1 MEISVEASMEHIQ
14 TFVHP
19 QVIIIDNPS
28 REDTFFITTIRSKSI
43 DIGKSVIELPS
54 DATENMMWITRL
66 DSGSLAGLFY
76 YPPYALSH

>member
-1 MEISVEASMEHIQ
+1 MEVSVEASMDYIQ

-28 REDTFFITTIRSKSI
+28 REDNFFVTTLRSKAMY
-43 DIGKSVIELPS
+43 IGKSIIELPL

-66 DSGSLAGLFY
+66 DSGSLAGMLHY
-76 YPPYALSH
+76 HPYVLSH